1 MEYFLDHTPEEAV
14 IPQIIISTIF
24 FTVFYN
30 GSKWISNLKS
40 RTYREYFSPRE
51 RVDWNNRIVSIVHSF
66 VVVPVAFYCLI
77 VEDLWNQ
84 DQVTYHTAVSRLLCC
99 FSAGY
104 FIWDLVT
111 CALNLR
117 FFGPSFLIHGIY
129 CTFVYASVSL
139 PSPMFQ
145 RLAVCFLLFE
155 VSTIF
160 LNLGDTANK
169 MKKYPLHAKSS
180 VLGQIQTINFALFA
194 LTFLLARL
202 GFGNYCLY
210 DLIILA
216 YERFGEFTL
225 WRQIS
230 MVTYVF
236 MCCVS
241 SVLNTYW
248 FYKIILKGYRM
259 ISGTDKEDSVSGKTK
274 SDEIANG
281 KLNAVT
287 TKNDYKQRL
296 RPRKQVVNSPD
307 LLRS

>member
-1 MEYFLDHTPEEAV
+1 MEYLYNYTPEEAV

-24 FTVFYN
+24 FTLFYN

-40 RTYREYFSPRE
+40 RTYREYFVPRE
-51 RVDWNNRIVSIVHSF
+51 RVDWNNRTVSIVHSF
-66 VVVPVAFYCLI
+66 VVVPAGLYCLI
-77 VEDLWNQ
+77 TEDMWNQ
-84 DQVTYHTAVSRLLCC
+84 DQVTYHTATSRLLCC

-111 CALNLR
+111 CALNFK
-117 FFGPSFLIHGIY
+117 FFGPSFIIHGAY
-129 CTFVYASVSL
+129 CTFVYVSVSL
-139 PSPMFQ
+139 PNPIFQ

-155 VSTIF
+155 ISTIF
-160 LNLGDTANK
+160 LNFGDIANK

-180 VLGQIQTINFALFA
+180 TLGQIQLVNFSLFA
-194 LTFLLARL
+194 LAFLVVRL

-210 DLIILA
+210 DLALLI
-216 YERFGEFTL
+216 YERINEFTL

-230 MVTYVF
+230 LVAYML

-259 ISGTDKEDSVSGKTK
+259 ISGNDKDEAASERKGK
-274 SDEIANG
+274 SEIADG

-287 TKNDYKQRL
+287 TKNGIKQRL
-296 RPRKQVVNSPD
+296 RPRKPVVASPD